1 MLIIGAGGHATEII
15 DELYN
20 GSIERH
26 IFFFDEQSGN
36 KVFLNHFT
44 VLKNKTEVISH
55 CGDDFQFVLGIG
67 NPLNRKKLANRFCKI
82 GGVLTSVISPRAFIG
97 HFNVYL
103 AHGVD
108 VMTNANISSNVSIG
122 KGTLINRNASVHH
135 DCTIGEFCEIAPNA
149 VILGNVKIGELT
161 MIGAGAIVLP
171 GVKIGSN
178 CIIAAGAV
186 VTKDV
191 PDFFTVKGIPAK

>member
-1 MLIIGAGGHATEII
+1 MLIIGAGGHAIEII
-15 DELYN
+15 DELYTSST
-20 GSIERH
+20 GRYF
-26 IFFFDEQSGN
+26 FFFDEKSEN
-36 KVFLNHFT
+36 KVFLHQFI
-44 VLKNKTEVISH
+44 VLKNNADVISH
-55 CGDDFQFVLGIG
+55 FGNNFKFILGIG
-67 NPLNRKKLANRFCKI
+67 NPLRRKKLANRFCEI
-82 GGVLTSVISPRAFIG
+82 GGVHQGVISPRAIIG
-97 HFNVYL
+97 QFNINL
-103 AHGVD
+103 GNCVD
-108 VMTNANISSNVSIG
+108 VLTNATISSNVSIG

-149 VILGNVKIGELT
+149 LILGNVKIGELT